1 MRQTIVLLGLSVG
14 LLVSACA
21 DQNALGPSQ
30 LGDHGLSAGSTST
43 KPGSGGSAKGGV
55 GGTAGGIKGTGK

>member
-1 MRQTIVLLGLSVG
+1 MRQTFVLLGLSLG

-21 DQNALGPSQ
+21 DQSALGPSQ
-30 LGDHGLSAGSTST
+30 LGDHGLSAATTST
-43 KPGSGGSAKGGV
+43 KSGSGGSVKGGV

>member
-1 MRQTIVLLGLSVG
+1 MRQTFVLLGLSLG

-21 DQNALGPSQ
+21 DQSALGPSQ
-30 LGDHGLSAGSTST
+30 LGDNGLSAASTST
-43 KPGSGGSAKGGV
+43 KSGSGGSVKGGV